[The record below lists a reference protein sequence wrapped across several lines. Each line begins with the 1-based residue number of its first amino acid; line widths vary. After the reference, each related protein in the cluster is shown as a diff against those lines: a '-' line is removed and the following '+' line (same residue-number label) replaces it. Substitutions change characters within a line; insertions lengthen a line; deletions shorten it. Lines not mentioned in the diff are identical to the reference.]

1 MRDPQQRK
9 LRLFY
14 ALWPDAAT
22 RAALTRLQLAV
33 RGRNMRP
40 ENFHLTLAFLGEQPI
55 GSLPRL
61 RQILRQL
68 GGSALDLQL
77 DQYGYFSRN
86 RIAWAGMQQV
96 PPALVTLQQELA
108 QALTLHRIDYD
119 NQSAFRPHLTL
130 ARNAQPPE
138 ELTIAPV
145 LWHADHVA
153 LVQSDS
159 LDQGRQYRILASR
172 WLRP

>member
-55 GSLPRL
+55 RS
-61 RQILRQL
+61 
-68 GGSALDLQL
+68 
-77 DQYGYFSRN
+77 
-86 RIAWAGMQQV
+86 
-96 PPALVTLQQELA
+96 
-108 QALTLHRIDYD
+108 
-119 NQSAFRPHLTL
+119 L

>member
-1 MRDPQQRK
+1 MGEPTIDETIEIR
-9 LRLFY
+9 
-14 ALWPDAAT
+14 
-22 RAALTRLQLAV
+22 
-33 RGRNMRP
+33 RG
-40 ENFHLTLAFLGEQPI
+40 L
-55 GSLPRL
+55 
-61 RQILRQL
+61 
-68 GGSALDLQL
+68 
-77 DQYGYFSRN
+77 
-86 RIAWAGMQQV
+86 
-96 PPALVTLQQELA
+96 
-108 QALTLHRIDYD
+108 RIDYD

>member
-1 MRDPQQRK
+1 MPDQQPQK

-22 RAALTRLQLAV
+22 RAALTQLQLAV
-33 RGRNMRP
+33 RGRKMRP
-40 ENFHLTLAFLGEQPI
+40 ENFHLTLAFLGEQAPA
-55 GSLPRL
+55 SLPLL
-61 RQILRQL
+61 RQVLQQL

-77 DQYGYFSRN
+77 DQYGYFRRN

-96 PPALVTLQQELA
+96 PPALIALQQDLA
-108 QALTLHRIDYD
+108 QALVRHRIDYD

-130 ARNAQPPE
+130 ARNAPAPE
-138 ELTIAPV
+138 QLTAVPV
-145 LWHADHVA
+145 LWHADQVA

-159 LDQGRQYRILASR
+159 LDQGRQYRILASH
-172 WLRP
+172 WLK